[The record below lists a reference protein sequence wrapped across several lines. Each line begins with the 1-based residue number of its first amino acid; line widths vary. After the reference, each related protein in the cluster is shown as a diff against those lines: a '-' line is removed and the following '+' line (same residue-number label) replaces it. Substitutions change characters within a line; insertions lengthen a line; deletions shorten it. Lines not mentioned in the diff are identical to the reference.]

1 MRPALARR
9 ILTCHVDDPNGDV
22 PTVMQSA
29 LKSLG
34 KSPELQADYEK
45 QSRIDSSLRTAFKDA
60 EVPDDALSG
69 FASQV
74 AAIPTRH
81 FNPRDPAII
90 SVIIGFVLLIFVLTW
105 DFLGRPASFPP
116 DGLEVAEAILDAENS
131 AFQQVSVP
139 AEELE
144 DWFVLKGFD
153 GFKTPPFLLG
163 GKVDSAAILE
173 FEKQPLA
180 VVGLPALKAQLA
192 VFSATPWNIVI
203 PDGEWRTAQ
212 IDPEYA
218 VALSREKGMCFL
230 VIFQGTEAG
239 VRAILKGGAR

>member
-1 MRPALARR
+1 MRPATARR

-22 PTVMQSA
+22 PPVMQSA
-29 LKSLG
+29 LKALG

-45 QSRIDSSLRTAFKDA
+45 QSRIDANLRTVFKDA

-74 AAIPTRH
+74 LAIPTRH

-90 SVIIGFVLLIFVLTW
+90 SVIIGFVLLIIVLTW

-116 DGLEVAEAILDAENS
+116 DGLEVAEAILEAENS
-131 AFQQVSVP
+131 APQMVSVP

-153 GFKTPPFLLG
+153 GFRTPACLLG

-192 VFSATPWNIVI
+192 VFSAAPWNIVI

-218 VALSREKGMCFL
+218 VALSREKDMCFL
-230 VIFQGTEAG
+230 ILFQGNEAG
-239 VRAILKGGAR
+239 VRAILKSSAR

>member
-1 MRPALARR
+1 MRPAAARR
-9 ILTCHVDDPNGDV
+9 ILACHVDDPNGDV
-22 PTVMQSA
+22 PPVMQSA
-29 LKSLG
+29 LKALA

-45 QSRIDSSLRTAFKDA
+45 QSHIDASLRAAFKDT
-60 EVPDDALSG
+60 EVPDEALGG
-69 FASQV
+69 FAAQV
-74 AAIPTRH
+74 QAIPTRH

-116 DGLEVAEAILDAENS
+116 DGLEVAEAILNAENS
-131 AFQQVSVP
+131 AFQAVTVP
-139 AEELE
+139 PEELE

-163 GKVDSAAILE
+163 GKVDSAGILE

-192 VFSATPWNIVI
+192 VFSASPWNIVI

-218 VALSREKGMCFL
+218 VALSREKDMCFL
-230 VIFQGTEAG
+230 ILFQGTEEG
-239 VRAILKGGAR
+239 VRAILKSGSR

>member
-1 MRPALARR
+1 MKPASARR
-9 ILTCHVDDPNGDV
+9 ILTCHVDDPSGDV

-29 LKSLG
+29 LKAIG

-45 QSRIDSSLRTAFKDA
+45 QSRIDASLRTAFKDA
-60 EVPDDALSG
+60 EVPDEALNG

-131 AFQQVSVP
+131 AFQEVTVP
-139 AEELE
+139 PEELE

-163 GKVDSAAILE
+163 SNVDSAGILE
-173 FEKQPLA
+173 FGKQPLA
-180 VVGLPALKAQLA
+180 VVGLPSMKAQLA
-192 VFSATPWNIVI
+192 VFSAAPWNIVI

-212 IDPEYA
+212 INPEYA
-218 VALSREKGMCFL
+218 GALSRDKGMCFL
-230 VIFQGTEAG
+230 IIFQGNEAG
-239 VRAILKGGAR
+239 VRAILQGGAR

>member
-1 MRPALARR
+1 MRPAAARR
-9 ILTCHVDDPNGDV
+9 ILACHVDDPNGDV
-22 PTVMQSA
+22 PPVMQSA
-29 LKSLG
+29 LKALA

-45 QSRIDSSLRTAFKDA
+45 QSQIDASLRAAFKDT
-60 EVPDDALSG
+60 EVPDEALGG
-69 FASQV
+69 FAAQV
-74 AAIPTRH
+74 QAIPTRH

-116 DGLEVAEAILDAENS
+116 DGLEVAEAILSAENS
-131 AFQQVSVP
+131 AFQEVAVP
-139 AEELE
+139 PEELE

-163 GKVDSAAILE
+163 GKVDSAGILE

-192 VFSATPWNIVI
+192 VFSAAPWNIVI

-218 VALSREKGMCFL
+218 VALSREKDMCFL
-230 VIFQGTEAG
+230 ILFQGNEAG
-239 VRAILKGGAR
+239 VRAILKSSAR

>member
-1 MRPALARR
+1 MRSSTARR

-29 LKSLG
+29 LKALG

-45 QSRIDSSLRTAFKDA
+45 QSRIDASLRGAFKDA
-60 EVPDDALSG
+60 EVPDEALSG

-74 AAIPTRH
+74 SAIPTRH

-90 SVIIGFVLLIFVLTW
+90 SVIIGFVLVVFVLTW

-116 DGLEVAEAILDAENS
+116 DGLEVAEAILESENS
-131 AFQQVSVP
+131 AFQLVSVP

-153 GFKTPPFLLG
+153 GFRTPDFLLG
-163 GKVDSAAILE
+163 GKVDSAGILE

-192 VFSATPWNIVI
+192 VFSAAPWNIVI

-218 VALSREKGMCFL
+218 VALSREKDMCFL
-230 VIFQGTEAG
+230 ILVQGTEAS
-239 VRAILKGGAR
+239 VRAIIKGDAR